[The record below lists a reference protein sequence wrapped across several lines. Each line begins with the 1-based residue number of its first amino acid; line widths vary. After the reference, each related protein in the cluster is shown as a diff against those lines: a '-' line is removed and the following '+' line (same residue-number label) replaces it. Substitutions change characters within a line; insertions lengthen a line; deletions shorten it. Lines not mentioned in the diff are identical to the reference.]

1 MATTQESEVY
11 NDEFIIDKFKHFLR
25 NCSDKNFNFIYFD
38 QINQLIGRDNKTLY
52 VNYYDFDAEL
62 LSFFFNNRQVEYY
75 LRMLNEAVRQLF
87 IESNPEFNSNSDEVQ
102 EVNAKLVIDD
112 KNLLTKMNK
121 ISESHRGKL
130 ISFDCIAI
138 SKTETKSGMIEKS
151 FKCSA
156 CGTPYKT
163 KPNKCLV
170 DDCGS
175 RSIIVSIADSR
186 LGDMEIFEMQ
196 ERQDDLSNTSAVP
209 KQINVKVYGD
219 LTGKFNPGDTL
230 RITGIVKIER
240 TVSDATL
247 NRQIDDD
254 FSSDVYFERVV
265 DAHNI
270 QLISSSTN
278 LVIQDPSQYLTDADV
293 NAILKFR
300 KNHTDSEIMQILINS
315 FAPHIYGYE
324 EIKEAILYQLVGSIE
339 RQITEDVKNRKAINI
354 FLVGDPGVTKTR
366 LLKAATR
373 LTINGQMAGGKGV
386 SGVGLTASVRS
397 DQKGVMRLRVGPV
410 VLAHQSL
417 CCIDEYSNIS
427 EDDSLYLLEA
437 MESGTFTVNKGGI
450 NAKLNADAAFLIAT
464 NPDSGKYN
472 SFNSLF
478 ENIKIPSQLFSR
490 FHITFVMPDKV
501 DKQKDEKIIKHILS
515 SYDGKIDQSA
525 SNDFLFKYLLYARTH
540 NTENIRRTPEADK
553 LLMSF
558 YHELRT
564 PEKDSDIT
572 ANPRQFEGCLKFCY
586 ARCRLMLRDIIT
598 EEDAIAIIKLMS
610 HAYHTAGMIVGET
623 GGMNMTAIYS
633 KPLDKINKNLAF
645 TMVMENI
652 TDQGATPAD
661 RDKIILALI
670 NDAKMDLSVA
680 NQLFDKMLK
689 DNVIYAPTQ
698 VKGRYVYALEKH

>member
-1 MATTQESEVY
+1 MSETENEVLSD
-11 NDEFIIDKFKHFLR
+11 NAVIEKFRSFF
-25 NCSDKNFNFIYFD
+25 NNYSDSDKNYTYFN
-38 QINQLIGRDNKTLY
+38 QISELIGRDNKTLFISY
-52 VNYYDFDAEL
+52 QDLDEEL

-75 LRMLNEAVRQLF
+75 LRLLDEAVRQVF
-87 IESNPEFNSNSDEVQ
+87 CEYNSMEEDSDVVQ
-102 EVNAKLVIDD
+102 EVNSKLVIDD
-112 KNLLTKMNK
+112 KNMLTKMNR
-121 ISESHRGKL
+121 ISEAHRGKL

-138 SKTETKSGMIEKS
+138 SKTETKSGMREKS

-156 CGTPYKT
+156 CGTPYRQ

-175 RSIIVSIADSR
+175 RSIVVSIAESR
-186 LGDMEIFEMQ
+186 LTDMEVFEMQ

-230 RITGIVKIER
+230 RITGVVKIER
-240 TVSDATL
+240 SVSDATL
-247 NRQIDDD
+247 NRQSDDD
-254 FSSDVYFERVV
+254 FSSDVYFDRVV

-278 LVIQDPSQYLTDADV
+278 LVIQDPSQYLTDADISG
-293 NAILKFR
+293 ILKFR
-300 KNHTDSEIMQILINS
+300 KTHTDSEIIGILVRS

-324 EIKEAILYQLVGSIE
+324 EIKEAILYQSVGSIE
-339 RQITEDVKNRKAINI
+339 IQLTEDVKNRKAINI

-366 LLKAATR
+366 LLKAAAR

-427 EDDSLYLLEA
+427 EDDSLYLLEC

-501 DKQKDEKIIKHILS
+501 DRVQDDKIISHILS
-515 SYDGKIDQSA
+515 SYDRPNPMENN
-525 SNDFLFKYLLYARTH
+525 NDFLFKYLLYSRTH
-540 NTENIRRTPEADK
+540 NTQDIKISPEAIK
-553 LLMSF
+553 LFKSF
-558 YHELRT
+558 YHEIRT
-564 PEKDSDIT
+564 PERASDIT
-572 ANPRQFEGCLKFCY
+572 ANPRQFEGTLKLGY
-586 ARCRLMLRDIIT
+586 ARCRLMLRNTIT
-598 EEDAIAIIKLMS
+598 EDDALAIIKLMS
-610 HAYHTAGMIVGET
+610 YSYQTAGMIVGES
-623 GGMNMTAIYS
+623 GGMNQTAIYS

-645 TMVMENI
+645 TMVMENL
-652 TDQGATPAD
+652 TKEGTEPVD
-661 RDKIILALI
+661 RDKIVMALI
-670 NDAKMDLSVA
+670 NDVKMDLAVA

-698 VKGRYVYALEKH
+698 VKGRYVYVLERH

>member
-1 MATTQESEVY
+1 MSL
-11 NDEFIIDKFKHFLR
+11 DEQVSDSAIIDKFKEFFRENLFVG
-25 NCSDKNFNFIYFD
+25 SIEE
-38 QINQLIGRDNKTLY
+38 LIARENKTFFID
-52 VNYYDFDAEL
+52 YYNLNEEL
-62 LSFFFNNRQVEYY
+62 LSFFFNNKNVEYY
-75 LRMLNEAVRQLF
+75 LRLLTQATREMFCDFHSL
-87 IESNPEFNSNSDEVQ
+87 DELDDMVQ
-102 EVNAKLVIDD
+102 EVNAKLVIND
-112 KNLLTKMNK
+112 KQLLTKMNK

-247 NRQIDDD
+247 NRQVDDD

-293 NAILKFR
+293 AAILKFR

-315 FAPHIYGYE
+315 FAPHIYGYG
-324 EIKEAILYQLVGSIE
+324 EIKEAILYQSVGSIE

-366 LLKAATR
+366 LLKAACR

-450 NAKLNADAAFLIAT
+450 NARLNADAAFLIAT

-501 DKQKDEKIIKHILS
+501 DKTNDDKIISHILQT
-515 SYDGKIDQSA
+515 YDPNHSGTININIKSA
-525 SNDFLFKYLLYARTH
+525 RIPPEFLFKYLLYARTH
-540 NTENIRRTPEADK
+540 NTEDITISDEAVK
-553 LLMSF
+553 LFKSF

-572 ANPRQFEGCLKFCY
+572 ANPRQFEGMLKIGF
-586 ARCRLMLRDIIT
+586 ARCRIMLRDEIT
-598 EEDAIAIIKLMS
+598 EDDAIAIIKLMS

-645 TMVMENI
+645 TMVMEKI
-652 TDQGATPAD
+652 TDQGNTPAD